1 MIKVNVEVNSKS
13 WHKKIQNPKKYFGK
27 KLKKISKIVKFFNG
41 KNITFTI
48 LLTSSLNMKKLN
60 KKFRNQNK
68 STDVLSFP
76 FLSSSNLKFTKQKK
90 FYIGDV
96 ATSYEIISSRSKKNN
111 FFLEFDKAWIHGLL
125 HLIGYNHINNK
136 DYFKTEMLDTLILGL
151 KCCQED
157 VIITYSDIIYDH
169 KVIKQIYNFRIAVMS
184 LIRGIL
190 CHSSNNVKDKIYHY
204 GNALLYLGRFVANIN
219 VKWAERLTALA
230 NVK

>member
-1 MIKVNVEVNSKS
+1 MIKVNVEVNNKS
-13 WHKKIQNPKKYFGK
+13 WHKKIKNPKKYFIK
-27 KLKKISKIVKFFNG
+27 KLKKISNIIKFFKG
-41 KNITFTI
+41 KNVTFTI
-48 LLTSSLNMKKLN
+48 LLTNSLNMKKLN

-136 DYFKTEMLDTLILGL
+136 DYFKMNKIEKRILNS
-151 KCCQED
+151 
-157 VIITYSDIIYDH
+157 IH
-169 KVIKQIYNFRIAVMS
+169 
-184 LIRGIL
+184 
-190 CHSSNNVKDKIYHY
+190 
-204 GNALLYLGRFVANIN
+204 
-219 VKWAERLTALA
+219 
-230 NVK
+230 